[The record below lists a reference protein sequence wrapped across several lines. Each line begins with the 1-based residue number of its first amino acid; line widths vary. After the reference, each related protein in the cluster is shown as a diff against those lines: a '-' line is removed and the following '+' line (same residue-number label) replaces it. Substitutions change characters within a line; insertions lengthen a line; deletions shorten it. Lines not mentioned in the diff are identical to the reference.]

1 MNLKTIG
8 IIIRREY
15 LNKVKKKSF
24 LVTTFLVPILVGGG
38 TIALM
43 AIMMTSK
50 DQLKKIAVLDRSEI
64 VLPLLEDSET
74 TRFVDYSDF
83 ELDKVKSDMAS
94 LGLDAVLSISEI
106 NPELKSVTAD
116 ITSLKPLGIET
127 SENIRHRINEAV
139 EAYRV
144 DSYGIE
150 DLDRIM
156 KEVKSNIK
164 LNSYTIDDEGKE
176 TVSETGVYAAISMF
190 LGIIIFIFITVFGAS
205 VMSAVIEEKSSRVV
219 EVLVSSVKATELM
232 FGKITG
238 IALVAVTQF
247 LLWVV
252 LTFGLVGAAGSFIG
266 GDKLNAM
273 LSGGE
278 AVPGMGVDAA
288 AVVPGA
294 DGELFVILTTLGSL
308 PYGRIIAVFLLFF
321 VLGYLLY
328 SSLFAAIGSAVENE
342 GDTQQLQ
349 LPLTI
354 PLMLG
359 YFMAIYSFNAP
370 DSAVAFWGSMIPFTS
385 PIVMLARLPFGVETW
400 EIAVSAVALALA
412 DVVFVWFSAK
422 IYRVGFLM
430 FGKKST
436 WKDLWIWFRQN

>member
-1 MNLKTIG
+1 MNLGTIS

-15 LNKVKKKSF
+15 LNRVRKKSF
-24 LVTTFLVPILVGGG
+24 LVTTFVVPILMA
-38 TIALM
+38 ALCVVPVVLM
-43 AIMMTSK
+43 VNSK
-50 DQLKKIAVLDRSEI
+50 DKLKKVAVVDRSGI
-64 VLPLLEDSET
+64 VFDRFENTET
-74 TRFVDYSDF
+74 MQFEDYSACGIDS
-83 ELDKVKSDMAS
+83 VKKNMEA
-94 LGLDAVLSISEI
+94 LGVNALLSISAI
-106 NPELKSVTAD
+106 DSTNSVAAELFFP
-116 ITSLKPLGIET
+116 KPLGMDA
-127 SENIRHRINEAV
+127 ENNIKHTIDGAV
-139 EAYRV
+139 EDYRV
-144 DSYGIE
+144 ESYDIPGLAGI
-150 DLDRIM
+150 M
-156 KEVKSNIK
+156 AGIK
-164 LNSYTIDDEGKE
+164 ADTKLTSYTMDEEGNE
-176 TVSETGVYAAISMF
+176 TISETGVYAVLSMV
-190 LGIIIFIFITVFGAS
+190 LGLIIFIFITLFGGM

-294 DGELFVILTTLGSL
+294 DGELSVILTTLGSL

-422 IYRVGFLM
+422 IYRVGILM